1 MPIRC
6 PCGWDSEYRVV
17 RPMHIKRF
25 QQRATL
31 GVRYLREYLMDGVVD
46 GYDRKYLPSRPL
58 DVICEITYLCNLECP
73 TCFRWTS
80 KPDEH
85 ELTADEWKGV
95 LAKLKRWLGPFN
107 LTFTGGEPFL
117 RKDIL
122 EIFRYAADNG
132 IMTTVVSNGSF
143 IDETLSRRIVASG
156 LDGLTISLNS
166 LVPEVHNKTRG
177 TNAAFDEVMSALDVM
192 SVRDGMRLTLSC
204 TILKENIAG
213 LPDVVA
219 FARKKGLYG
228 VNFQPLMPATTLPVF
243 DKDGQAVKFSI
254 GSPYRNLVKEK
265 EKERD
270 IVDHVFERLLV
281 MKNEGYP
288 ILNSANHL
296 KEILKYLKDPTSPEI
311 LEKTCK
317 VGIRNL
323 NIDPFGNVRL
333 CSIFGIVGNVKDDEP
348 EEIWRSMNAAAQRE
362 EIRSCDKMCRLMFCN
377 YKELDLKF
385 RVKRVV
391 NSLTT

>member
-1 MPIRC
+1 
-6 PCGWDSEYRVV
+6 
-17 RPMHIKRF
+17 
-25 QQRATL
+25 
-31 GVRYLREYLMDGVVD
+31 MDGVAD
-46 GYDRKYLPSRPL
+46 GYDRTYLAARPL

-85 ELTADEWKGV
+85 ELTAEEWKGV

-117 RKDIL
+117 RTDIL
-122 EIFRYAADNG
+122 DIFRFAADNG

-143 IDETLSRRIVASG
+143 IDEPLARKIVASG

-177 TNAAFDEVMSALDVM
+177 TNAAFDEVMRALDVM
-192 SVRDGMRLTLSC
+192 TVRDGMRLTLSC

-243 DKDGQAVKFSI
+243 NKDGEAVKFSV

-265 EKERD
+265 EKERS
-270 IVDHVFERLLV
+270 IVDHVFERLLA
-281 MKNEGYP
+281 MKEEGYP
-288 ILNSANHL
+288 ILNSAGHL
-296 KEILKYLKDPTSPEI
+296 KEIAKYIKDPTSPEI

-333 CSIFGIVGNVKDDEP
+333 CSIFSVVGNVRDDAP
-348 EEIWRSMNAAAQRE
+348 EDIWRSMNAAAQRE

-391 NSLTT
+391 NALTT

>member
-1 MPIRC
+1 
-6 PCGWDSEYRVV
+6 
-17 RPMHIKRF
+17 
-25 QQRATL
+25 
-31 GVRYLREYLMDGVVD
+31 MDGVVD
-46 GYDRKYLPSRPL
+46 GYDRQYLPSKPL

-85 ELTADEWKGV
+85 ELTAGEWKGA

-122 EIFRYAADNG
+122 DIFRFAADNG

-143 IDETLSRRIVASG
+143 IDEALGRQIVASG

-166 LVPEVHNKTRG
+166 LVPEIHNKTRG
-177 TNAAFDEVMSALDVM
+177 TNAAFDEVMRALDVM
-192 SVRDGMRLTLSC
+192 KNRDGMRLTLSC
-204 TILKENIAG
+204 TILKENITG

-219 FARKKGLYG
+219 FAKKNGLYG
-228 VNFQPLMPATTLPVF
+228 VNFQPIMPATTLPVF
-243 DKDGQAVKFSI
+243 NKDGQSVKFSP
-254 GSPYRNLVKEK
+254 GSPYRNLLNEK
-265 EKERD
+265 EKERE
-270 IVDHVFERLLV
+270 VVEAVFDRLLA
-281 MKNEGYP
+281 MKDEGYP
-288 ILNSANHL
+288 ILNSAGHL
-296 KEILKYLKDPTSPEI
+296 REIAKYLKDPASPEI
-311 LEKTCK
+311 LEKVCK

-333 CSIFGIVGNVKDDEP
+333 CSIFGVVGNVKDDSP
-348 EEIWRSMNAAAQRE
+348 EDIWRSANAAAQRE